1 MQRVPSWKQTEVK
14 DAGWEKSP
22 QLSWV
27 FRKVQG
33 GGHSGVQQCGVWSRR
48 FMLFCGPRV
57 GGALDVCEKGQEDPS
72 LKATV
77 GAPVTVPPLS

>member
-1 MQRVPSWKQTEVK
+1 M
-14 DAGWEKSP
+14 
-22 QLSWV
+22 
-27 FRKVQG
+27 QG
-33 GGHSGVQQCGVWSRR
+33 GRSPHSFPGCLERYKGEGILGFSNAGCGLCRKLWSRR